1 MQLQFDRGR
10 RSLWQALR
18 VLALGLT
25 ASVEIGCGDAT
36 GESAQRVAIM
46 VIDHGFDLSHPLLK
60 DRIVAA
66 FTLQCAGQAA
76 GRDGSTSSAEI
87 VGPDKATILAE
98 LSHTDERCQ
107 LEPGIVSAKNP
118 FPDLESQ
125 RLDWNRALASNQFEQ
140 APPIAEQLF
149 TRLIVA
155 PFHGTATA
163 GLIAYGNPA
172 ADLILL
178 ERPVQGLTIDDSS
191 SEDCP
196 TQQEVD
202 ARTAWL
208 SDSDIRA
215 AFLARPR
222 SSVEQAIEDLA
233 LERDVKLINESYGT
247 LSRQGL
253 EDLLARK
260 QCPALALRAY
270 FSAMNALDQQYD
282 AAHPWL
288 SGLVVKAAGND
299 GALLSGPDDSVEC
312 RRGGSERLLVGG
324 YGFDGRPSLVSNY
337 GSCVDVFAP
346 ADVLAPIPGDWW
358 VPLSGTSFSAPLI
371 ARLASEQLTEPFD
384 RERLRSDVL
393 GLRNDAAEI
402 DRENFPPALQWG
414 IVR

>member
-1 MQLQFDRGR
+1 MQLQIDRGR
-10 RSLWQALR
+10 LLLWQTLR
-18 VLALGLT
+18 FLALGLT
-25 ASVEIGCGDAT
+25 ASVAVGCGDAT
-36 GESAQRVAIM
+36 GGNEQRFAIM

-60 DRIVAA
+60 DRVVAA
-66 FTLQCAGQAA
+66 FTLQCAGQAT
-76 GRDGSTSSAEI
+76 GRAGSTSSAEI
-87 VGPDKATILAE
+87 VGPDKETILAE
-98 LSHTDERCQ
+98 LSHTDERCR
-107 LEPGIVSAKNP
+107 LEPGVVSAKNP

-125 RLDWNRALASNQFEQ
+125 RLEWNRALTSNQFAE
-140 APPIAEQLF
+140 APPIAEQLL

-163 GLIAYGNPA
+163 GLIAYDNPE

-178 ERPVQGLTIDDSS
+178 ERPVQSLPIDESS

-208 SDSDIRA
+208 SDSDVRA

-222 SSVEQAIEDLA
+222 SSVEQAVEDLA
-233 LERDVKLINESYGT
+233 RERDVKLINESYGT

-270 FSAMNALDQQYD
+270 FSAMNGLDRQYD

-299 GALLSGPDDSVEC
+299 GALLSGPGDSIEC
-312 RRGGSERLLVGG
+312 RSGDSERLLVGG
-324 YGFDGRPSLVSNY
+324 YGFDDEPSLVSNY

-346 ADVLAPIPGDWW
+346 ADVLAPVPGDWW

-371 ARLASEQLTEPFD
+371 ARLASAQLGEPFD
-384 RERLRSDVL
+384 RERLRSEVL

-402 DRENFPPALQWG
+402 GRENFPPALQWG
-414 IVR
+414 IAR